1 MKKSLVIFAAIL
13 ALAVGSASAQY
24 NETNNLFYHAQRAP
38 QSNMLNPA
46 LFPKC
51 GFYLQ
56 MPGTSFQMGLPLAMN
71 EIVVYHPEEQRSVID
86 VNDVL
91 HKLGDNSVFRNTMDI
106 NLIGMGFKVKNL
118 FLDFNTRMVIN
129 TNFGLP
135 VSVINALLDGNVDP
149 VTGEPIPEITLLDG
163 DLFNMQAYMET
174 SVGAGY
180 RLSVIPLTVGV
191 HAKLLSGIFNIQ
203 TDETRVTFETG
214 ENFDDVTANVYY
226 KIQTATPIPLDTT
239 GGDIL
244 SNLKGGIR
252 GHLGEIINTL
262 IDPFGGNTGLA
273 FDLGVKYD
281 FGPLSVSASIIDL
294 TSGIHWQ
301 NNVNTLVPRG
311 GQGQFTFSTSN
322 LNVNSLI
329 DGGQF
334 NADTLKTMF
343 SREVLNM
350 MPEAQLNEGDYWFNV
365 PTKINV
371 GVSYTFLKR
380 LRAGILFHGQFDR
393 GLLSK
398 KNYTE
403 LDLSGNVKNTFRH
416 NTTLSLSANLFN
428 WMEVIVGSSMVFD
441 GSGNF
446 NFMDNMVNPGAGFI
460 FSVGTVAQSYVMVD
474 YMSSFYLTEVKAFNL
489 KFGLNVLIGKR

>member
-1 MKKSLVIFAAIL
+1 MKKSLVIFTAIF

-24 NETNNLFYHAQRAP
+24 NETNNLFYHSQRAP

-71 EIVVYHPEEQRSVID
+71 EIVVYHPEEQRSIID

-91 HKLGDNSVFRNTMDI
+91 HKLGDNSVFRNTVDFNI
-106 NLIGMGFKVKNL
+106 IGMGFKVKN
-118 FLDFNTRMVIN
+118 FFMDFNTRLVIN
-129 TNFGLP
+129 TNLGIP
-135 VSVINALLDGNVDP
+135 VSVVNALLDGNVDAN
-149 VTGEPIPEITLLDG
+149 GNPIPEMTLLDG

-191 HAKLLSGIFNIQ
+191 HAKLLSGIMNIQ

-214 ENFDDVTANVYY
+214 ENFDEVTANVYY
-226 KIQTATPIPLDTT
+226 KLQTALPIPLDTA
-239 GGDIL
+239 GGLL
-244 SNLKGGIR
+244 STFKGIR
-252 GHLGEIINTL
+252 GHLGEAINTM

-281 FGPLSVSASIIDL
+281 FGPISVSASIVDL

-311 GQGQFTFSTSN
+311 GQGGTFTFSTSN

-329 DGGQF
+329 SGGQF

-343 SREVLNM
+343 TQELLNL
-350 MPEAQLNEGDYWFNV
+350 MPEPKLNEGDYWFNV
-365 PTKINV
+365 PTKVNV
-371 GVSYTFLKR
+371 GVSFTFLKM
-380 LRAGILFHGQFDR
+380 LRAGLLFHGQFDR

-398 KNYTE
+398 KNNSE
-403 LDLSGNVKNTFRH
+403 LDLGGNVKNTFRH
-416 NTTLSLSANLFN
+416 NTTLSFSANLFN

-446 NFMDNMVNPGAGFI
+446 NFMDNMVNPGAGLI
-460 FSVGTVAQSYVMVD
+460 FSIGTVAQSYVMVD

>member
-1 MKKSLVIFAAIL
+1 MKKSLVIFATIF

-38 QSNMLNPA
+38 QNNMLNPA

-56 MPGTSFQMGLPLAMN
+56 MPGTSFQMGLPLALN
-71 EIVVYHPEEQRSVID
+71 EIVVYHPEEQRSIID

-91 HKLGDNSVFRNTMDI
+91 HKLGENSVFRTTMDFNI
-106 NLIGMGFKVKNL
+106 IGMGFKVKN
-118 FLDFNTRMVIN
+118 FFMDFNTRLVVN
-129 TNFGLP
+129 TNLGIP
-135 VSVINALLDGNVDP
+135 VSVINALLDGNVDEN
-149 VTGEPIPEITLLDG
+149 GNPIPEITLLDG

-180 RLSVIPLTVGV
+180 RLSVIPLTFGV
-191 HAKLLSGIFNIQ
+191 HAKLLSGIMNIQ

-214 ENFDDVTANVYY
+214 ENFDEVTANVYY
-226 KIQTATPIPLDTT
+226 KLQATLPVPLDTT
-239 GGDIL
+239 GGDIMSSFSGL
-244 SNLKGGIR
+244 RS
-252 GHLGEIINTL
+252 HLGEIINTMF
-262 IDPFGGNTGLA
+262 DPFSGNTGMA
-273 FDLGVKYD
+273 FDFGLKYD
-281 FGPLSVSASIIDL
+281 FGPISISASVIDL

-311 GQGQFTFSTSN
+311 GQGGTFTFSTDN
-322 LNVNSLI
+322 LNVSSLI
-329 DGGQF
+329 NGGQF
-334 NADTLKTMF
+334 NADTLKAMF
-343 SREVLNM
+343 SQQVLNM
-350 MPEAQLNEGDYWFNV
+350 TPVAQLNEGDYWFNV

-398 KNYTE
+398 KNYSE

-416 NTTLSLSANLFN
+416 NTTVSFSANLFN
-428 WMEVIVGSSMVFD
+428 WAEVIVGSSMVFD
-441 GSGNF
+441 GSGKL
-446 NFMDNMVNPGAGFI
+446 NFMDNMVNPGAGLI

-474 YMSSFYLTEVKAFNL
+474 YMSNFYLTDVKAFNL

>member
-1 MKKSLVIFAAIL
+1 MKKRLVIFAAIL
-13 ALAVGSASAQY
+13 SLAIGSASAQY
-24 NETNNLFYHAQRAP
+24 NETNNLFYFAQRAP

-46 LFPKC
+46 FFPRC

-56 MPGTSFQMGLPLAMN
+56 LPSTGFQMGLPLALN
-71 EIVVYHPEEQRSVID
+71 EIVVYHPEEQRSIID

-91 HKLGDNSVFRNTMDI
+91 HKLGENSTFRNTMDF

-118 FLDFNTRMVIN
+118 FLDFNTRLVVN
-129 TNFGLP
+129 TNLGLP
-135 VSVINALLDGNVDP
+135 VSVINAILDGNVDAN
-149 VTGEPIPEITLLDG
+149 GDPISEITLLDG

-191 HAKLLSGIFNIQ
+191 HAKLLSGIVNIQ

-214 ENFDDVTANVYY
+214 EDFDEVTANVYY
-226 KIQTATPIPLDTT
+226 KVQAALPIPLDTT
-239 GGDIL
+239 NGDIM
-244 SNLKGGIR
+244 NTFKGIR
-252 GHLGEIINTL
+252 GHLGEIINTM
-262 IDPFGGNTGLA
+262 IDPFGGNTGVA
-273 FDLGVKYD
+273 FDLGLKYD
-281 FGPLSVSASIIDL
+281 FGPLSVSASVVDL

-311 GQGQFTFSTSN
+311 GQGGTFTFSTD
-322 LNVNSLI
+322 NVNVSSI
-329 DGGQF
+329 MNGGQF
-334 NADTLKTMF
+334 NADTLRAQFTEQLMD
-343 SREVLNM
+343 L
-350 MPEAQLNEGDYWFNV
+350 MPSAQLNEGDYWFNI
-365 PTKINV
+365 PTKVNV
-371 GVSYTFLKR
+371 GVSFTFLKM
-380 LRAGILFHGQFDR
+380 LRAGLLFHGQFDR

-398 KNYTE
+398 KNYSE

-446 NFMDNMVNPGAGFI
+446 NFMDNMVNPGAGI
-460 FSVGTVAQSYVMVD
+460 ILSVGTVAQSYVMVD
-474 YMSSFYLTEVKAFNL
+474 YMSNFYLTDVKAFSV
-489 KFGLNVLIGKR
+489 KFGLNVLIGKH